1 MIFVFLVVLIVA
13 LIMANVLIVVLKPKK
28 NYQKGFLNPGFEY
41 ESQRDVGVVEV
52 ITDTQ
57 PKSEET
63 ALMNGSIKSM
73 NQKMVLLNTRLLNL
87 EKAVSALVKQ
97 KLDEPKQLE
106 GNTPKGNS
114 EVDAK
119 TIKKLN
125 DLTAFRDD
133 TKIRIEVL
141 EKELEKVKGKP
152 LVKKKKLKTFDKKTE
167 QDIRAL
173 VYNTGRK

>member
-41 ESQRDVGVVEV
+41 ESQRDVGAVEV
-52 ITDTQ
+52 ITETES
-57 PKSEET
+57 KSEET

-73 NQKMVLLNTRLLNL
+73 NQKMSLLNTRLLNL
-87 EKAVSALVKQ
+87 EKAVSALVKE
-97 KLDEPKQLE
+97 KIDEPKQLK

-114 EVDAK
+114 EKDAK
-119 TIKKLN
+119 TIKKLK
-125 DLTAFRDD
+125 DLTEFRDD
-133 TKIRIEVL
+133 AKIRLEVL
-141 EKELEKVKGKP
+141 EKELEKVTGKP
-152 LVKKKKLKTFDKKTE
+152 LVKKKKLETFDDKTE
-167 QDIRAL
+167 SDIRAL